1 MASSSIFAD
10 RRVVV
15 AIALLCCLLW
25 GSAVPAVKVG
35 YAMMAIAP
43 GDTGT
48 LLFFAGIRF
57 VIAGLMLLAYAT
69 ATGTP
74 IGLNGRGLREAATL
88 GLISTAAQYL
98 FYYVGLAHS
107 TGVKV
112 SITTSTSTFFS
123 VVLAHFVYASDRLTW
138 RRIAGCILGF
148 LGVVAVNLS
157 SHGLDLT
164 FTVLGEGFIVIAALL
179 FSIASLVGK
188 RISQHMDVT
197 VMTGWQLA
205 IGGLVLAVAGF
216 AMGGRLTVIDWQS
229 VLLIAYLALVSAAA
243 FSLWALLMRHNPVGV
258 VAIFNSTIPLFGVTL
273 SGILLGDPLFE
284 WKNLAALAL
293 VVSGIW
299 LVTATPRAQPAS
311 DLG

>member
-1 MASSSIFAD
+1 MTAPSIFAD
-10 RRVVV
+10 RRVVI

-35 YAMMAIAP
+35 YTMLAISPA
-43 GDTGT
+43 DTGS
-48 LLFFAGIRF
+48 LLYFAGIRF
-57 VIAGLMLLAYAT
+57 VIAGLMLLAWAGL
-69 ATGTP
+69 TGKS
-74 IGLNGRGLREAATL
+74 IALDRRGVGEVSVL

-123 VVLAHFVYASDRLTW
+123 VVLAHFLYAGDRLTW
-138 RRIAGCILGF
+138 RRVVGVVFGF

-157 SHGLDLT
+157 PHGLDFAFAL
-164 FTVLGEGFIVIAALL
+164 LGEGFIVVAALL
-179 FSIASLVGK
+179 FAVASIVGK

-205 IGGLVLAVAGF
+205 IGGLVLAIAGF
-216 AMGGRLTVIDWQS
+216 AMGGHLGAIDWQD
-229 VLLIAYLALVSAAA
+229 VLLIAYLAALSAAA
-243 FSLWALLMRHNPVGV
+243 FSLWALLMQHNPVGV

-273 SGILLGDPLFE
+273 SALLLGDPLFE

-299 LVTATPRAQPAS
+299 LVTATKPPQPA
-311 DLG
+311 